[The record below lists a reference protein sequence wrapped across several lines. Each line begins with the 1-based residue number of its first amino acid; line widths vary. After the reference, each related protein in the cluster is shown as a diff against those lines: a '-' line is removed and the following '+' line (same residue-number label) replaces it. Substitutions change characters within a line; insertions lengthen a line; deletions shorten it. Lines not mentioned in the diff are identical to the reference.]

1 MEVINDLLNY
11 KGMKIIQRK
20 DGFNFSLD
28 SVLLAN
34 FVTLNKNIKN
44 VVDLGTG
51 NAPIPL
57 IMSTRTEADLI
68 GVEIQDVSY
77 DLAKRSV
84 KLNQLENRINIIQG
98 DLKTISEEIGFEKFD
113 VVTCNPPFFKVKK
126 NSHLNQSDYKT
137 IARHEVL
144 ATLDDVVNTAKLLL
158 RNGGYFAMVHRPER
172 LADII
177 VTFKKHNIEPKRI
190 QFIHPKPDKEANILL
205 IEGKKDGNIG
215 LKVLNP
221 EYSHKQD
228 GGYTDFVLK
237 QFSERVD

>member
-11 KGMKIIQRK
+11 KDMKIIQRK

-34 FVTLNKNIKN
+34 FVSLNKNTSK

-57 IMSTRTEADLI
+57 IMSTRTAADII
-68 GVEIQDVSY
+68 GVEIQDVSF

-84 KLNQLENRINIIQG
+84 AMNQLENRINIMQG
-98 DLKTISEEIGFEKFD
+98 DLKTISDEIGFERYD
-113 VVTCNPPFFKVKK
+113 VVTCNPPFFKVKHD
-126 NSHLNQSDYKT
+126 SHLNESDYKT

-177 VTFKKHNIEPKRI
+177 TAFKQHNIEPKRI
-190 QFIHPKPDKEANILL
+190 QFIHPKPGKEANILL
-205 IEGKKDGNIG
+205 IEGKKDGNAG
-215 LKVLNP
+215 LKVLTP
-221 EYSHKQD
+221 EYSHNGD
-228 GGYTDFVLK
+228 GSYTDFITS
-237 QFSERVD
+237 QFSERND

>member
-11 KGMKIIQRK
+11 KNMKIIQRK

-34 FVTLNKNIKN
+34 FVTINKNVKQI
-44 VVDLGTG
+44 VDLGTG

-57 IMSTRTEADLI
+57 IISTRTDADI
-68 GVEIQDVSY
+68 KGIEIQDVSF

-84 KLNQLENRINIIQG
+84 ELNELDDRIEIINA
-98 DLKTISEEIGFEKFD
+98 DLKGISEKIGFETYD
-113 VVTCNPPFFKVKK
+113 VVTCNPPFFKVTK
-126 NSHLNQSDYKT
+126 NSHVNQSDYKT

-144 ATLDDVVNTAKLLL
+144 ATLDDVVNSAKLLL

-177 VTFKKHNIEPKRI
+177 NTFYKHNIEPKRI
-190 QFIHPKPDKEANILL
+190 QFIHPKPGKDANILL
-205 IEGKKDGNIG
+205 IEGKKDGNTG
-215 LKVLNP
+215 LKVLSP
-221 EYSHKQD
+221 EYSHNED
-228 GGYTDFVLK
+228 GSYTDFVLE
-237 QFSERVD
+237 QFSERTD